1 MNLFKIAAA
10 LTLNS
15 SAYEKGLRDAEGEA
29 KNFGSRLASGLGT
42 AAKIGGAA
50 LGAAATAVADLT
62 KNAIKNYAEY
72 EQLVGGVET
81 LFEKSADKVIGYASD
96 AYKTAGLSAN
106 EYMETVTSFSASL
119 LQSLGGDTDKA
130 ADVADRAIRD
140 MSDNAN
146 KMGTSM
152 ESIQAAYQGFAKQNY
167 TMLDNLKLGY
177 GGTKTEMER
186 LILDAE
192 SLNSAFSATRDEN
205 GELAMSF
212 ADIVTAIGI
221 VQDDIGI
228 TGTTAAE
235 ASATIS
241 GSLSSM
247 QSAWQN
253 LVTGLADSDAD
264 IDGLMNSFV
273 DSVSTA
279 AKNLIPR
286 ISVAFRGI
294 SQLVKNI
301 APVIAEALPTL
312 IQDVL
317 PELTSSATELLVGT
331 ANALVENFP
340 ILASTALDIVE
351 QLATTLGELAPVLI
365 PSIVEAVL
373 LVAETLVNRLP
384 DILGAVLLIVQGVA
398 EGLLESMPILLDKL
412 PIILAG
418 IITFLVQSMP
428 MIEEAGAQL
437 LGSLMDNMP
446 AILNMLAKA
455 MPKLIQGII
464 LGLMEHYPEM
474 LQGGSDLLMALVEV
488 IPEVISAF
496 LLAIPE
502 FFDAVI
508 TSFNEALPDIKR
520 MAYENSD
527 KVVQIF
533 LDMLNNAKEW
543 GKDLL
548 ENFISGIKSKFD
560 KLKGTVKSAAQTVK
574 DFLGFSE
581 PKEGPLSDFHK
592 YAPDMID
599 LFVKGLHDNIP
610 KLNDA
615 FEEMLLPDQASPIVN
630 SRDMVGL
637 TGARGGVTMNIYA
650 AKMTPAEVFEESRI
664 QLERMALMNV

>member
-62 KNAIKNYAEY
+62 KNAINNYAEY

-81 LFEKSADKVIGYASD
+81 LFKKSADKVIGYAGD

-317 PELTSSATELLVGT
+317 PELTSSATELLIGV

-340 ILASTALDIVE
+340 ILANTALDIVE

-365 PSIVEAVL
+365 PSIIEAVL

-398 EGLLESMPILLDKL
+398 EGLLASMPILLEKL
-412 PIILAG
+412 PAIITG
-418 IITFLVQSMP
+418 IIVFIAQSTP
-428 MIEEAGAQL
+428 MIMEAGAQL
-437 LGSLMDNMP
+437 LGSLADNMP
-446 AILNMLAKA
+446 AILDALAK
-455 MPKLIQGII
+455 MWPTLISGIV

-474 LQGGSDLLMALVEV
+474 VQGGLDLFMALVEI
-488 IPEVISAF
+488 IPELVSAW
-496 LLAIPE
+496 LLAVPVFIDTVLQTFSDTIPQLLRLGRE
-502 FFDAVI
+502 NGQKLLDGLREAV
-508 TSFNEALPDIKR
+508 
-520 MAYENSD
+520 D
-527 KVVQIF
+527 K
-533 LDMLNNAKEW
+533 AKQW
-543 GKDLL
+543 GRDLI
-548 ENFISGIKSKFD
+548 ENFINGIKEKVG
-560 KLKGTVKSAAQTVK
+560 KLTDTVKGVAKTVK

-581 PKEGPLSDFHK
+581 PKKGPLSNFHT

-599 LFVKGLHDNIP
+599 LFVKGIRDNVP
-610 KLNDA
+610 KLNSA
-615 FEEMLLPDQASPIVN
+615 FDEMLLPDAS
-630 SRDMVGL
+630 L
-637 TGARGGVTMNIYA
+637 TGARNSFGVTGGRNTGITQNIYA
-650 AKMTPAEVFEESRI
+650 SKMTPSEVFEEARI
-664 QLERMALMNV
+664 QLERMEMYSV

>member
-1 MNLFKIAAA
+1 MNLFNIAAA

-15 SAYEKGLRDAEGEA
+15 TDYEKGLESAEKKTSHFGEA
-29 KNFGSRLASGLGT
+29 ISAGL
-42 AAKIGGAA
+42 
-50 LGAAATAVADLT
+50 
-62 KNAIKNYAEY
+62 
-72 EQLVGGVET
+72 
-81 LFEKSADKVIGYASD
+81 
-96 AYKTAGLSAN
+96 KTAGVAVAAVGAAVTAVGTAFYKEIGATAEYGDNIDKMSQKIGLSAEAFQEWDFILQHSGAN
-106 EYMETVTSFSASL
+106 VEALKPIMKSLTAAVSTNADAFERLGITQEQAASMSREDLFAATVTALQNITDETERAALAQKTLGRGAQELGALLNTSAEDTEAMR
-119 LQSLGGDTDKA
+119 QSVHDLGG
-130 ADVADRAIRD
+130 V
-140 MSDNAN
+140 MSDEAVKNA
-146 KMGTSM
+146 
-152 ESIQAAYQGFAKQNY
+152 AAYQDQMQDLGVAVSGLKRGLVAEFMPAISQVFSGLTKIFTGKGGINEIKNGISDFAN
-167 TMLDNLKLGY
+167 NLLKKIPELMPVV
-177 GGTKTEMER
+177 TEVIKAMGDAAIAS
-186 LILDAE
+186 LPIL
-192 SLNSAFSATRDEN
+192 
-205 GELAMSF
+205 
-212 ADIVTAIGI
+212 
-221 VQDDIGI
+221 
-228 TGTTAAE
+228 
-235 ASATIS
+235 
-241 GSLSSM
+241 
-247 QSAWQN
+247 
-253 LVTGLADSDAD
+253 
-264 IDGLMNSFV
+264 V
-273 DSVSTA
+273 DSLMS
-279 AKNLIPR
+279 LIT
-286 ISVAFRGI
+286 SLTK
-294 SQLVKNI
+294 SLVDSLPLLIDTVLTVVEKI
-301 APVIAEALPTL
+301 ANSL
-312 IQDVL
+312 
-317 PELTSSATELLVGT
+317 GT
-331 ANALVENFP
+331 D
-340 ILASTALDIVE
+340 IL
-351 QLATTLGELAPVLI
+351 PVLL
-365 PSIVEAVL
+365 PSITEAVV
-373 LVAETLVNRLP
+373 LVAETLVEHLP
-384 DILGAVLLIVQGVA
+384 TLLSAALTIVTGIA

-488 IPEVISAF
+488 IPEIISAF

-502 FFDAVI
+502 FFDAVVA
-508 TSFNEALPDIKR
+508 SFNEALPDIKR

-615 FEEMLLPDQASPIVN
+615 FEEILLPVQDGETYGIS
-630 SRDMVGL
+630 
-637 TGARGGVTMNIYA
+637 GAKGGVTMNIYA
-650 AKMTPAEVFEESRI
+650 SKMTPAEVFEESRI